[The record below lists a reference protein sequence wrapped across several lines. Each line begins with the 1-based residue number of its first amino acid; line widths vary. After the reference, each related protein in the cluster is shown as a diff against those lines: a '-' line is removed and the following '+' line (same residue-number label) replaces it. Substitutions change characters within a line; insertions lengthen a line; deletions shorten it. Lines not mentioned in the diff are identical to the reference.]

1 VKLFRCQA
9 CQQVLYFE
17 NTLCEKCRHRLGYL
31 PLATT
36 LSALEPEGD
45 AWKALAAPGTPLR
58 FCANAQHEACNW
70 LVEASS
76 ADALCLSCRHNRTIP
91 DLSIEAN
98 VSGWRKI
105 GRAKNRLFAGD
116 QGGERADG
124 ARLRRPGRPAAVR
137 SAAGDDGT
145 R

>member
-1 VKLFRCQA
+1 MKLFRCQA

-45 AWKALAAPGTPLR
+45 AWKALASPGTPLR

-70 LVEASS
+70 LV
-76 ADALCLSCRHNRTIP
+76 
-91 DLSIEAN
+91 
-98 VSGWRKI
+98 
-105 GRAKNRLFAGD
+105 
-116 QGGERADG
+116 
-124 ARLRRPGRPAAVR
+124 
-137 SAAGDDGT
+137 
-145 R
+145 